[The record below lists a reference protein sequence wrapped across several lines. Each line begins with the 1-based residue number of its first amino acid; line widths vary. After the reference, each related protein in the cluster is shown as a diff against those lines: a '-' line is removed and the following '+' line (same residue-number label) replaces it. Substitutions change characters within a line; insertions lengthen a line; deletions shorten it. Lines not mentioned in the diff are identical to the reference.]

1 MFQDMM
7 EPTSEELLIEG
18 ISSPIAVQLL
28 DFFEDDG
35 SAASDI
41 FTCVDHHQ
49 SQPWLPHREDGSSSS
64 SSSTSSSTSTS
75 SAATTAIA
83 TNTPFYCYAGDAA
96 PFSPFSSLYALLDA
110 PSVPPDP
117 ESGLARYPSSSSSSQ
132 NPPPH
137 TLPPAMFPLAP
148 TPPYVGDPFDH
159 ILLTDTIPSG
169 FSLDPAMVVPMPA
182 TGGPP
187 CQQQNPQA
195 PYGEPHYAAAMQ
207 QPQELVGLDAPPC
220 GFLEGTLGMGAALYG
235 GGGGEPQGFFG
246 MAAAGGPDAALVGL
260 GDAAEGSDLGTFG
273 QEAIARAYSP
283 GDLQVISGGGQHL
296 MVGCSG
302 NSRPPLPATDIS
314 PLEDS
319 SYRVGRLSVE
329 ERKEKIHR
337 YMKKRNERNFSKK
350 IKYACRKTLAD
361 SRPRVRGR
369 FAKNDELG
377 ELARLRSSNHEFEDE
392 EEVAIK
398 EEDILNTSD
407 ILAHLTGVNSFKC
420 NYTLESWI

>member
-1 MFQDMM
+1 MQ
-7 EPTSEELLIEG
+7 EG

-350 IKYACRKTLAD
+350 IK
-361 SRPRVRGR
+361 
-369 FAKNDELG
+369 
-377 ELARLRSSNHEFEDE
+377 
-392 EEVAIK
+392 VAIK

>member
-1 MFQDMM
+1 MAMDEASHQ
-7 EPTSEELLIEG
+7 IVWEG
-18 ISSPIAVQLL
+18 ISSPIAMQLL
-28 DFFEDDG
+28 DFCDDDG

-41 FTCVDHHQ
+41 FIRTDHHP
-49 SQPWLPHREDGSSSS
+49 SQPCLPHREDGSSSS

-83 TNTPFYCYAGDAA
+83 TNTPLYCYAGDAA

-110 PSVPPDP
+110 PSVPLDP
-117 ESGLARYPSSSSSSQ
+117 ESGLALYPSSSSSSQ

-137 TLPPAMFPLAP
+137 TLPPPMFPLAP
-148 TPPYVGDPFDH
+148 TPPYFGEPFDD
-159 ILLTDTIPSG
+159 ILLTETIPSG
-169 FSLDPAMVVPMPA
+169 FSLDPTMVVPMPA

-195 PYGEPHYAAAMQ
+195 AYGEQYYAAGMQ

-246 MAAAGGPDAALVGL
+246 MAAAGPDAALVGL

-302 NSRPPLPATDIS
+302 NSRQPLPATDVS

-319 SYRVGRLSVE
+319 YKVGRLSVE
-329 ERKEKIHR
+329 ERKQKIHR

-407 ILAHLTGVNSFKC
+407 ILAHLSGVNSFKC